1 MYVHFHAYTSCVSY
15 AKFVSI
21 METMTDECNSFSGD
35 EEYIYDVCMYV
46 YDIYIY
52 IYIYIYIQDMDLGI

>member
-1 MYVHFHAYTSCVSY
+1 VSY

-52 IYIYIYIQDMDLGI
+52 IYIYIYMYIYIYTRYGFRYLNGI